1 MTHAQFGPQFHLD
14 GTVTFRV
21 WAPACE
27 SLHLQWFG
35 ATDEQAIAM
44 VRGDDGMFTLRVAAA
59 AGRRYWFRLPG
70 GALRPDPASRFQA
83 DGVHGPSQLIDNK
96 SFGWTDG
103 RFRGVSKEHMVLY
116 ELHVGTFTAAGT
128 YAGVIERLPELVALG
143 VSAIELMPVAQTAG
157 QRNWGYDGVNLF
169 APRDSYGTPDDLRS
183 LVNAAHGVGLG
194 VILDVVY
201 NHFGAEGNY
210 LHEFGGYVS
219 QTHTTPWGDAPN
231 FDEPGSRTM
240 RQFIVDNALY
250 WIHDFHFDGLRLDAI
265 HCMAD
270 RSEPHVVHQIGQ
282 VFAEMQRR
290 TARCLHLIA
299 ESNVYDPDLLRPLD
313 ADGYG
318 FDAIWCDDFL
328 HSVSAILRPHDR
340 MSSRSYRRHDD
351 LDLTLRR
358 GYVFEDGLHTERR
371 RVPSD
376 EPTEAVALES
386 LIFSIQNHDFV
397 GNHPHGK
404 RLHQWTSVAAHQ
416 AAAALMLVYPAIP
429 MLFMGEESAAEQPF
443 FFFTDFGDEPLRQAV
458 EQGRQLEYPQHDW
471 TGVASPLSEAA
482 FVQSKLES
490 ESSAAIEMRAWY
502 RQLIELRLAWLQR
515 GIMDADYM
523 RASWNE
529 ADSLATIIYQDEQE
543 SLFALIRLH
552 APDETPAAICWDVDG
567 EVLLFNECRQL
578 EETPNRWSI
587 ERYSVLIGSGT
598 VKRVSS

>member
-1 MTHAQFGPQFHLD
+1 MTHTQFGPRFHDD

-27 SLHLQWFG
+27 SLHLQWHE
-35 ATDEQAIAM
+35 AVDEQAVPM
-44 VRGDDGMFTLRVAAA
+44 DRGDDGVFTLRVEAA

-70 GALRPDPASRFQA
+70 GTLRPDPASRFQA
-83 DGVHGPSQLIDNK
+83 AGVHGPSQLIDEGA
-96 SFGWTDG
+96 FAWTDDS
-103 RFRGVSKEHMVLY
+103 FQGVPKQQMVLY

-128 YAGVIERLPELVALG
+128 YAGAIERLAELVALG
-143 VSAIELMPVAQTAG
+143 VNAIELMPVVQTAG

-169 APRDSYGTPDDLRS
+169 APRDSYGSPDDLRR
-183 LVNAAHGVGLG
+183 LVDAAHEAGLS

-231 FDEPGSRTM
+231 FDEPGSGTM
-240 RQFIVDNALY
+240 RDFIVANVLY
-250 WIHDFHFDGLRLDAI
+250 WIKDFHFDGLRLDAI

-270 RSEPHVVHQIGQ
+270 RSDPHVVRQIGQ
-282 VFAEMQRR
+282 AFAELQQQ
-290 TARCLHLIA
+290 TARRLHLIA
-299 ESNVYDPDLLRPLD
+299 ESNVYDAELLRPLD
-313 ADGYG
+313 RDGAG

-358 GYVFEDGLHTERR
+358 GFVFEDGLNTERR

-376 EPTEAVALES
+376 EPVGDVSIES

-397 GNHPHGK
+397 GNHPDGK

-429 MLFMGEESAAEQPF
+429 MLFMGEESAADQPF
-443 FFFTDFGDEPLRQAV
+443 FFFTDFGDEPLRHAV
-458 EQGRQLEYPQHDW
+458 EQGRQREYPQHDW
-471 TGVASPLSEAA
+471 SNVASPLSEAA

-490 ESSAAIEMRAWY
+490 ESSAALEMRAWY
-502 RQLIELRLAWLQR
+502 RQLIDLRLAWKQR

-523 RASWNE
+523 RASWSE
-529 ADSLATIIYQDEQE
+529 ADSLATVTYQNDGEAA
-543 SLFALIRLH
+543 FALIRMH
-552 APDETPAAICWDVDG
+552 APDEAPAAICWDVDG
-567 EVLLFNECRQL
+567 EVLLCNACRQL
-578 EETPNRWSI
+578 DEAPNRWSV
-587 ERYSVLIGSGT
+587 ERYSVLIGRGT
-598 VKRVSS
+598 VQRAPE